1 MWNPL
6 MLAKVLEKEKH
17 KIFAPM
23 DGKCLRE
30 TFLQPKLD
38 GVRMVWDGEQA
49 WSRTGKKL
57 AVPKKVMEHL
67 SYYFTDSP
75 LDGELFSLDTP
86 FDDIS
91 GQARRLVNPEVKVEL
106 SYHVFDV
113 IDRFQ
118 TFSQRSLQLA
128 AMFGEYEADLVND
141 AARDGC
147 APDTPPIVQVPTH
160 LIMDWQDVETHM
172 DFYTGI
178 GYEGVMIRLGL
189 GRYVGHRTHWLL
201 KHKRFVEEP
210 FHVCGF
216 IEGRG
221 KHRGRLGALQFA
233 TVGGEVGKVGTGFS
247 DEQREQLWIKCVN
260 KSILGMI
267 VTVRFQ
273 EKTKKGKPRF
283 PSFVSIRTN
292 Q

>member
-1 MWNPL
+1 MWNPP
-6 MLAKVLEKEKH
+6 MLAKKLDDNKH
-17 KIFAPM
+17 KLFSPTN
-23 DGKCLRE
+23 GKCFRE

-38 GVRMVWDGEQA
+38 GVRMIWDGEQA
-49 WSRTGKKL
+49 WSRRGKKL
-57 AVPKKVMEHL
+57 AVPENVLHDL
-67 SYYFTDSP
+67 RTIFRQVC

-91 GQARRLVNPEVKVEL
+91 GQARRLVNQDVKVEL
-106 SYHVFDV
+106 EYHVFDV
-113 IDRFQ
+113 IN
-118 TFSQRSLQLA
+118 TACFSTRSAHLA
-128 AMFGEYEADLVND
+128 ALFNEYDSYTSMQPS
-141 AARDGC
+141 RQ
-147 APDTPPIVQVPTH
+147 PSIFQVPTH
-160 LIMDWQDVETHM
+160 LILDWEDVENHM
-172 DFYTGI
+172 EHYI
-178 GYEGVMIRLGL
+178 NLGYEGVMVRLGS
-189 GRYVGHRTHWLL
+189 GRYIGHRTHWLL